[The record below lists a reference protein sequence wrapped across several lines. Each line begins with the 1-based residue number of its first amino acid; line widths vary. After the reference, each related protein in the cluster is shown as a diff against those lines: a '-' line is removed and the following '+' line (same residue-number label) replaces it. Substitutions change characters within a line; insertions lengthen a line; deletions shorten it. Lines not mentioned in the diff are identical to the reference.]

1 MAFTAKMAFSPPKYC
16 RLFAEKK
23 VYQGGSRAPQ
33 DPPLA
38 TPLTTTFMGGAV
50 VIPVIMQIHTDFL
63 CPFQTPDRTLTRR
76 NQMLRDDD
84 IFSKV
89 EQKKSNKQN
98 GRLLSFLL
106 TFDPDTWQTNT
117 VIFSEFNWKIVFS
130 KITSRISKP
139 LSVFDKLGLGSK
151 YRGWGEQHFST
162 QSGKTCNVTRDAQI
176 KSLRRSPSSTRR
188 EKRGDCKLAW
198 SSAVSTSR
206 KLLLRLEETSEISGW
221 L

>member
-1 MAFTAKMAFSPPKYC
+1 
-16 RLFAEKK
+16 
-23 VYQGGSRAPQ
+23 
-33 DPPLA
+33 
-38 TPLTTTFMGGAV
+38 MGGAV
-50 VIPVIMQIHTDFL
+50 VIPVIMEIHTDFL

-89 EQKKSNKQN
+89 EQKNKQTK
-98 GRLLSFLL
+98 RTAPFLL
-106 TFDPDTWQTNT
+106 FTFDPDTWQTNT

-151 YRGWGEQHFST
+151 YRGEQRFST
-162 QSGKTCNVTRDAQI
+162 QSGKKCNVTGDVQI
-176 KSLRRSPSSTRR
+176 KSQRRSPSSTRR

-198 SSAVSTSR
+198 ISAVSTSR

>member
-1 MAFTAKMAFSPPKYC
+1 M
-16 RLFAEKK
+16 
-23 VYQGGSRAPQ
+23 
-33 DPPLA
+33 
-38 TPLTTTFMGGAV
+38 
-50 VIPVIMQIHTDFL
+50 IPVMMQTHTDFL
-63 CPFQTPDRTLTRR
+63 CPFQTPDTTLTRR
-76 NQMLRDDD
+76 NQVLRDDD

-89 EQKKSNKQN
+89 EQKTNTQN

-151 YRGWGEQHFST
+151 YRGADSVSAHRVEKNATSQGILDQAGKKRELQTSLNFSRLHES
-162 QSGKTCNVTRDAQI
+162 Q
-176 KSLRRSPSSTRR
+176 
-188 EKRGDCKLAW
+188 
-198 SSAVSTSR
+198 
-206 KLLLRLEETSEISGW
+206 KLLLRLAIEETSEISGW